1 MTVITCAH
9 CGTRVEVT
17 DVSAAFNGHA
27 QSSGEPREWLVI
39 DRGRE
44 VHRCI
49 EMEDDRPKI

>member
-1 MTVITCAH
+1 MAVITCAH
-9 CGTRVEVT
+9 GGTRVEVT
-17 DVSAAFNGHA
+17 DESAAYNGHA
-27 QSSGEPREWLVI
+27 QASGRPREWVII